1 MRSRIWLVLV
11 IVALSALI
19 FWLDL
24 AAPAGAA
31 CGVLYVAVV
40 LLSLRFPNRK
50 VVLLT
55 AVFCSAMIL
64 SAALTAMLSE
74 PWHRSPAQLV
84 TNGFLQLFAVWVA
97 GIFGFHIKGLEV
109 SLLAAKADLEQRVE
123 QRSAELKQATKELQ
137 TEIGERERVQRE
149 LGHSEAH
156 YFSLIENLPIHV
168 IRKDLDGRF
177 TLASPSFCELIGVPI
192 DKLIG
197 MTDFD
202 FYPTNLAK
210 KYRADDLHVIQ
221 TRTVINDVERN
232 QATDGSVSYVQVIK
246 MPIMEGRGDVV
257 GIQGIF
263 WDVTERMQAEDDLRE
278 SEARKHAILETAVDC
293 ILFLDE
299 AGVVVEVNRAAL
311 KILGCSRTQIV
322 GKEFAD
328 LFVPPVSKERFR
340 ESFSRYQGDGEM
352 GSMLGR
358 RLEFDLAKK
367 NGEHFVAELA
377 TQPIPLKGSAGFAM
391 FLRDITDQKKYE
403 ADLKSAKET
412 AEAASR
418 AKSQFVANMSH
429 EIRTPMNAIV
439 GITELLLDT
448 ELSRSQ
454 HDYMAMVRQ
463 SSDALLCVIN
473 DILDFSKIEAGK
485 LELDNTTFHLHEVV
499 GDAMKALALR
509 AHEKGL
515 ELVLRFVPN
524 APEWVVGDH
533 NRLRQVIFNLVGN
546 AIKFTTVG
554 EVALTV
560 EAETTHEDRV
570 MLKFAVSD
578 TGIGIAPDRRD
589 AVFAA
594 FEQADNSMTRRY
606 GGTGLGLAITSQLVK
621 LMGGRIWV
629 ESEEH
634 VETTFHFTCRVSLCD
649 MSSVASMHL
658 EGSSFEGVRVLI
670 VDDHS
675 TSRDVVAETIAAWG
689 MLPTC
694 VENASTAL
702 SEVRQCEADGSSFDL
717 LLIDADL
724 VGTGGFSLVEQ
735 LQQMDSF
742 AAGLVVLLTTS
753 NHRQQVE
760 RCEELGIDAYL
771 TKPVKPSEL
780 REAIALACH
789 QIQPS
794 QLSGNR
800 ATTESTLP
808 SLNILLTDDS
818 LVNQKVATGLL
829 KRGGHNVAI
838 ANNGREALDATKNTA
853 FDLVL
858 MDIQMPEL
866 DGFEATQAIRN
877 RERSGSKHVPIIAM
891 TAHAMKSDREACLQ
905 AGMDGYVAKP
915 IRASEL
921 NQAIAAVLEQRG
933 LTIAK
938 RDTVTQTVDWDK
950 ALEIVQGD
958 RQLLAEIADA
968 FVTEC
973 PKMVNQLHEA
983 LGEDDFVTFQ
993 RAAHTLK
1000 GSFRYFGVT
1009 TGFDLAYKLECFG
1022 RDHALQ
1028 DAPSVLRQVED
1039 ELAKIDPELKAFLDS
1054 GVIEN

>member
-1 MRSRIWLVLV
+1 MRSRIWLILT

-50 VVLLT
+50 IVLLT
-55 AVFCSAMIL
+55 AAFCSAMIL
-64 SAALTAMLSE
+64 SAATTALFAE
-74 PWHRSPAQLV
+74 PWHRSPAQLI
-84 TNGFLQLFAVWVA
+84 TNGLLQLFAVWVA
-97 GIFGFHIKGLEV
+97 ALFAYHIKGLEV
-109 SLLAAKADLEQRVE
+109 SLLAAKAELEERVE
-123 QRSAELKQATKELQ
+123 RRSEQLKQATKELQ

-149 LGHSEAH
+149 LGQSEAH

-177 TLASPSFCELIGVPI
+177 TLASPSFCELIGVPL

-197 MTDFD
+197 KTDFE
-202 FYPTNLAK
+202 FYPEHLAK

-246 MPIMEGRGDVV
+246 MPVMEKMGDVV

-263 WDVTERMQAEDDLRE
+263 WDVTARMKAEDDLRE

-311 KILGCSRTQIV
+311 KVLGCSRAQIV

-328 LFVPPVSKERFR
+328 DFVPPESKSRFR
-340 ESFSRYQGDGEM
+340 ESLSRYQGDGEM

-358 RLEFDLAKK
+358 RLEFEVAKR
-367 NGEHFVAELA
+367 NGEPFIAELA
-377 TQPIPLKGSAGFAM
+377 TQPIPLKGSAGFAI

-403 ADLKSAKET
+403 SNLKAAKET
-412 AEAASR
+412 AEAASK

-448 ELSRSQ
+448 ELTRSQ
-454 HDYMAMVRQ
+454 YDYLTMVRQ

-485 LELDNTTFHLHEVV
+485 LELDSSEFHLHEVI
-499 GDAMKALALR
+499 GDAMKAMALH

-515 ELVLRFVPN
+515 ELVLRIDP
-524 APEWVVGDH
+524 ATPEWVVGDH

-546 AIKFTTVG
+546 AIKFTTAG
-554 EVALTV
+554 EVALSV
-560 EAETTHEDRV
+560 EPETTHKDRV
-570 MLKFAVSD
+570 MLKFAVAD
-578 TGIGIAPDRRD
+578 TGIGIAADRRE

-594 FEQADNSMTRRY
+594 FEQADNSMTRRF
-606 GGTGLGLAITSQLVK
+606 GGTGLGLAITSQLVQ

-629 ESEEH
+629 ESEEN
-634 VETTFHFTCRVSLCD
+634 VETTFHFTCRVSLGH
-649 MSSVASMHL
+649 ASPSRVEITAL
-658 EGSSFEGVRVLI
+658 EGVRILI

-675 TSRDVVAETIAAWG
+675 TSRTVVADTVSAWG

-694 VENASTAL
+694 VDNVAVAL
-702 SEVRQCEADGSSFDL
+702 DTIQESDSDNLRFDL

-724 VGTGGFSLVEQ
+724 VGSDGFALVEQ
-735 LQQMDSF
+735 LQKMDSF
-742 AAGLVVLLTTS
+742 DSGIVMLLTTGD
-753 NHRQQVE
+753 HRQRIE
-760 RCEELGIDAYL
+760 RCEELRIDAYL

-780 REAIALACH
+780 REAIAVVHEKTDPSDFAAN
-789 QIQPS
+789 QIAHEQPFP
-794 QLSGNR
+794 
-800 ATTESTLP
+800 A
-808 SLNILLTDDS
+808 LNILLTDDS

-829 KRGGHNVAI
+829 ERGGHRVSI
-838 ANNGREALDATKNTA
+838 ANNGREALAATKSTV

-866 DGFEATQAIRN
+866 DGFEATQAIRT
-877 RERSGSKHVPIIAM
+877 RERTRAEHVPIVAM
-891 TAHAMKSDREACLQ
+891 TAHAMKSDRDACLA
-905 AGMDGYVAKP
+905 AGMDGYIAKP
-915 IRASEL
+915 IRAREL
-921 NQAIAAVLEQRG
+921 YQTIATVLEECRPE
-933 LTIAK
+933 IADGK
-938 RDTVTQTVDWDK
+938 TEHQAVDWDK

-958 RQLLAEIADA
+958 RQLLAEIVDA

-973 PKMVNQLHEA
+973 PKMVNQLRESLHAE
-983 LGEDDFVTFQ
+983 DFVTFQ

-1000 GSFRYFGVT
+1000 GSFRYFGATV
-1009 TGFDLAYKLECFG
+1009 GFDLAYELECFG
-1022 RDHALQ
+1022 SRRELQ
-1028 DAPSVLRQVED
+1028 NAPGVLQQVED
-1039 ELAKIDPELKAFLDS
+1039 ELAKIEPELQAFLES
-1054 GVIEN
+1054 GVMKS